1 MAHQDSPELHA
12 PGRRATAMK
21 EADRMRLFFLIDELE
36 AHEHQIRDIAAQIQ
50 EMLNPEHEV
59 AQAVRDLLAAFC

>member
-1 MAHQDSPELHA
+1 
-12 PGRRATAMK
+12 MK